1 MIQISDR
8 RGGKLQTRS
17 STCRGMLT
25 SGNAKPGEEG
35 EEGLDW
41 AIGTDTTLRRRRGFE
56 LFVLET

>member
-1 MIQISDR
+1 
-8 RGGKLQTRS
+8 
-17 STCRGMLT
+17 MLT
-25 SGNAKPGEEG
+25 SGNAKPGEER